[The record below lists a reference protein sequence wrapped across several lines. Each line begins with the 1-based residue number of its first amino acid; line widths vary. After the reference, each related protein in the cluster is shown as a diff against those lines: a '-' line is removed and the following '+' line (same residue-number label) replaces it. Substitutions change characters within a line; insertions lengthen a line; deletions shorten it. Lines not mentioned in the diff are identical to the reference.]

1 MASSVEEKS
10 ERSGTSLPNKVWS
23 QVRDL
28 MKEERE
34 AFRAE
39 REQADAALRMERTEA
54 VAAQGRLR
62 AETENLRAIIEQLQ
76 RRVEG
81 QSSFVRGER
90 FADLGSFGGLKGSL
104 PA

>member
-1 MASSVEEKS
+1 
-10 ERSGTSLPNKVWS
+10 
-23 QVRDL
+23 

-34 AFRAE
+34 ASRAE
-39 REQADAALRMERTEA
+39 RKQADAALRMERSKA

-81 QSSFVRGER
+81 QSSKANVSLISGLLEDSRNHYQ
-90 FADLGSFGGLKGSL
+90 LGQLMEVVSYQRSL
-104 PA
+104 SLRDRS